1 MMQSLVKAI
10 VSALSELKGIEISA
24 DTLSLEKTPQHF
36 SGDITLVTFSLAK
49 MLKTNPYQLAQEI
62 GEYLLHRTT
71 YIESYE
77 VIKGFLN
84 IKFSTSFLVNQL
96 LSLQSTYPQ
105 VDNPKKIIIEF
116 SSPNTNKPLHLG
128 HLRNNFLGDALARI
142 LEAVGNEVIRI
153 NLINDRGIHIC
164 KAMLAYQKWGNSKTP
179 ASTGIKPDHF
189 IGKFYVLFEQEL
201 KKQMKELQLNEQ
213 QLTEAPLMQEAL
225 QMLERW
231 EANDPQVRSLWQ
243 TMRDWALEGFQETYQ
258 RTDTYFDEIQ
268 FESDLYEKGKTNIL
282 QALENQNPF
291 IFRDESG
298 AVVADLTSF
307 NLDKKIL
314 LRSNGTSVYITQ
326 DIGTAIHRY
335 DKYHPD
341 EMIYVVGN
349 EQEYHFAVLKNVL
362 HILGYDWSST
372 IHHYSYGMVE
382 LPEGKMKS
390 REGKVVDADDL
401 LDELH
406 QLAKEVA
413 QEAGKANELDPAT
426 QDFIFEKI
434 GQAAIKYFILKVD
447 PAKNIL
453 FNPNDNLEFTGNT
466 GPFLQYTHARICSL
480 LERSTEEIS
489 PTRINIKAFEPQ
501 ERKLLLTL
509 LDKNQILIEAAKT
522 LNPNL
527 LANYLYELA
536 SNFNSFYQ
544 EIPVLKEPDTSKRHL
559 RLYLAQKTAEV
570 LKSFGQLLN
579 IYMPERM

>member
-10 VSALSELKGIEISA
+10 VSALSELKGVEISA

-84 IKFSTSFLVNQL
+84 IKFSTSFLVDQL

-164 KAMLAYQKWGNSKTP
+164 KTMLAYQKWGNNETP

-201 KKQMKELQLNEQ
+201 KKQMNELQLNEQ

-268 FESDLYEKGKTNIL
+268 FESDLYEKGKTIIL

-291 IFRDESG
+291 IFRDETG

-335 DKYHPD
+335 EKYHPD

-453 FNPNDNLEFTGNT
+453 FNPNENLEFTGNT

-579 IYMPERM
+579 IYKPEKM